1 MLDWGGQTLLCQ
13 VGQDPV
19 VNWSKSTCTEL
30 AEMPVTAGYLM
41 FNGDD
46 TLGDFQ
52 AACAS
57 KNPSCLQATRMVLKI
72 AHTLCNWALYLI

>member
-1 MLDWGGQTLLCQ
+1 
-13 VGQDPV
+13 
-19 VNWSKSTCTEL
+19 
-30 AEMPVTAGYLM
+30 MPVTAGYLM